1 MVTSAS
7 GVFFLPGLTEF
18 TLTQMKKINP
28 SIILYRN
35 PFAKAFVDFVKTQN
49 KTQLLGYF
57 MNIIK
62 TKLYANLK
70 NKNNKNER
78 YIRQV

>member
-7 GVFFLPGLTEF
+7 GLLFLPGLTEF

-57 MNIIK
+57 MNIIQKK
-62 TKLYANLK
+62 TICQSKKLTQWLMDK
-70 NKNNKNER
+70 
-78 YIRQV
+78 